1 MRESTK
7 ILLLTVVFMLLVIGV
22 IIVRVLYL

>member
-7 ILLLTVVFMLLVIGV
+7 MLLLTVVFMLLVIGV